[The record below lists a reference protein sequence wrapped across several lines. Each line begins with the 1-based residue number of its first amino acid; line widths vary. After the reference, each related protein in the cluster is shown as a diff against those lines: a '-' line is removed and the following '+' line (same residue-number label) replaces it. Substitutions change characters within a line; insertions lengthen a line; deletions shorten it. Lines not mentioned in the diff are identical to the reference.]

1 MSTVAEI
8 KAAISQLPHEE
19 RLDLILW
26 LARLMDL
33 RVCTCDGLDLEA
45 KLQKI
50 LEAEKGAFRTVDP
63 KEQIAK
69 LIAALDEGFIDP
81 APENI
86 ARIQRKL
93 DEVDQ
98 SKCRAWTDEDWAKL
112 GVQHD
117 PASKDR
123 PRS

>member
-8 KAAISQLPHEE
+8 KAAVSQLPHDEQF
-19 RLDLILW
+19 DLILS
-26 LARLMDL
+26 LARLTDL

-45 KLQKI
+45 TLQKI
-50 LEAEKGAFRTVDP
+50 LEAENGAFRTVDP

-98 SKCRAWTDEDWAKL
+98 SKCRPWTDEDWERL
-112 GVQHD
+112 H
-117 PASKDR
+117 
-123 PRS
+123 RSVS

>member
-8 KAAISQLPHEE
+8 KEAVSQLPQAEQLE
-19 RLDLILW
+19 LILW
-26 LARLMDL
+26 VANLMEL
-33 RVCTCDGLDLEA
+33 RVCTCDGLDLETT
-45 KLQKI
+45 LQKI
-50 LEAEKGAFRTVDP
+50 LAAEQGSFRTVDP

-93 DEVDQ
+93 SEVDQ
-98 SKCRAWTDEDWAKL
+98 SKCRPWTDEDWRRL
-112 GVQHD
+112 HD
-117 PASKDR
+117 SVK
-123 PRS
+123 